1 MSTEL
6 IVRNNFGKT
15 SDKISALG
23 FGGVIVTNTSPAVAS
38 NYVAEAVDNGINYFD
53 VAPMY
58 GNAQENLGPAL
69 VPHRDQC
76 FLACKTKERTADG
89 AQRELED
96 SLRKLKTDRFDL
108 YQMHSMQSVTDDV
121 DIAMGPGG
129 ALETFVRAREE
140 GKIRHIGFS
149 AHTEEAALAAMDR
162 FDFDSVLFPVNYFAW
177 TSGKFGPNVV
187 ERAREKGMAVL
198 ALKSLAL
205 RRWEKEEFKAFFRPW
220 PKCWYKPID
229 EDAHIELALRFTFS
243 RGVDAAIP
251 PGHWDLFKRCMDVV
265 RDLPA
270 SEFDK
275 DQDWAPLA
283 ALAGESHP
291 LFAAV

>member
-1 MSTEL
+1 MATEL
-6 IVRNNFGKT
+6 IPRHNFGKT
-15 SDKISALG
+15 SDKISLLG
-23 FGGVIVTNTSPAVAS
+23 FGGVIVTNTSPDVAS
-38 NYVAEAVDNGINYFD
+38 NYVAEAVDHGINYFD

-58 GNAQENLGPAL
+58 GNAQQNLGPAL
-69 VPHRDQC
+69 APHRDKC
-76 FLACKTKERTADG
+76 FLACKTKERTAEG
-89 AQRELED
+89 AQRELDD
-96 SLRKLKTDRFDL
+96 SLRKLGTDRFDL
-108 YQMHSMQSVTDDV
+108 YQMHSLQSVSDDV
-121 DIAMGPGG
+121 DVAMGPGG

-149 AHTEEAALAAMDR
+149 AHTEEAALAAMDC

-177 TSGKFGPNVV
+177 TSGKFGPCVV

-229 EDAHIELALRFTFS
+229 EEAHIALALRFTLS

-265 RDLPA
+265 RNRPSSD
-270 SEFDK
+270 FDT
-275 DQDWAPLA
+275 DSDWSPLA
-283 ALAGESHP
+283 ALAGDSHP
-291 LFAAV
+291 LFEAV